1 MKRLLF
7 IIIIAAIVAA
17 PSTAI
22 GQTRVG
28 FSTFGEMINIPTS
41 SHLIGPDFLKFG
53 FGFELNSFAPFQSS
67 QGIYFDFEPSSKYRF
82 GITALQK
89 FTPVADT
96 TAGATP
102 PLSPPPEFG
111 LSLQR
116 NIFTYENMS
125 VAAGVTNITFT
136 ESIAGERK
144 ILTSFVGDFSFY
156 GMVSREQE
164 FELYRLRWHVGI
176 GTDRFVSRDTLSA
189 QSSEIGIFAG
199 FDLKTAFLPQI
210 GGLRILGEFDGKG
223 MNIGTMLP
231 LTRDYTANIAIM
243 QVERILNF
251 GETTNQKFP
260 GIALGLSINFPRKI
274 PEEIL
279 ERPIGLPIAGRVDL
293 PSGVY
298 GEPGLLVPSGY
309 LSPEEV
315 QSLRDSINFAG
326 KQIETLNDLAS
337 MLRQRVNVLLDSV
350 QIVKTERF
358 ALEHNIN
365 AALKHLSRSLRYFY
379 SAQYRSALE
388 EVETA
393 IEFNPN
399 LALAYARRGS
409 IFYKLGDTERAV
421 MNWNVAL
428 QLDPEYDDI
437 RNILRAM
444 GENRLRVTS
453 FRR

>member
-1 MKRLLF
+1 MKRLHYL
-7 IIIIAAIVAA
+7 IISAAIIAA

-22 GQTRVG
+22 GQARVG

-53 FGFELNSFAPFQSS
+53 FGFELNNFSPFQSS
-67 QGIYFDFEPSSKYRF
+67 QGIYFDFEPSSQYRF
-82 GITALQK
+82 GITALNG
-89 FTPVADT
+89 FNSDT
-96 TAGATP
+96 SAGA
-102 PLSPPPEFG
+102 LQPPPEFG
-111 LSLQR
+111 LSFQR

-125 VAAGVTNITFT
+125 VAAGVTNILFT
-136 ESIAGERK
+136 ESTVGNEA
-144 ILTSFVGDFSFY
+144 ILSSKVGDFSFY

-164 FELYRLRWHVGI
+164 FEMYRLKWYVGI
-176 GTDRFVSRDTLSA
+176 GTDKFVTRDTASV

-223 MNIGTMLP
+223 MNIGTKLP
-231 LTRDYTANIAIM
+231 LTRDYTANLAII
-243 QVERILNF
+243 QIERILSF
-251 GETTNQKFP
+251 GNTTDTKFP

-279 ERPIGLPIAGRVDL
+279 ERPIGLPAAGRVDL
-293 PSGVY
+293 PSGIY

-315 QSLRDSINFAG
+315 QALRDSINFAG

-337 MLRQRVNVLLDSV
+337 MLRQRVNVLQDSV

-358 ALEHNIN
+358 ALEQNIN
-365 AALKHLSRSLRYFY
+365 SALKHLSRSLRYFY